1 MAGMTSVELEHCR
14 ELALV
19 RGSLFELT
27 SRFLPAS
34 QLHPMLALYALKRS
48 VSTIPRAHVDDAV
61 KWAKLKWW
69 SEEFNADPAST
80 SRHPVLRALWLSGAR
95 AKLTDSLLQKLI
107 GAAISQIDCEPDSD
121 ENAMF
126 MRFSA
131 LGSTDI
137 SLELALDKAEIDSR
151 NLEFLGAATGLF
163 RMISSFAANQRS
175 ETERLPLSM
184 LAKYNVNVMQLE
196 QTPHPAEL
204 AAIIG
209 QLARLGQ
216 DWFSRGLSDLNL
228 FPGPPACGH
237 LQLRWAMEQRRLGII
252 SKNVERF
259 LDADQTHGPT
269 DAWYAWRFLR
279 RLK

>member
-1 MAGMTSVELEHCR
+1 MTGMTSVELEHCR

-27 SRFLPAS
+27 SRFLPAGEL
-34 QLHPMLALYALKRS
+34 QPMLALYALKQS
-48 VSTIPRAHVDDAV
+48 VSSIPRAHVDDAV

-69 SEEFNADPAST
+69 SDEFKADPAST

-95 AKLTDSLLQKLI
+95 ARLTDSLLQKLI
-107 GAAISQIDCEPDSD
+107 GAAISQIDSEPDSD

-126 MRFSA
+126 MRFA
-131 LGSTDI
+131 AQGSTDI
-137 SLELALDKAEIDSR
+137 SLELALDKAEIDSG
-151 NLEFLGAATGLF
+151 NLELLGAATSLF

-196 QTPHPAEL
+196 QTPYPAEL
-204 AAIIG
+204 ADIIG

-216 DWFSRGLSDLNL
+216 DWFSRGLSGLNL

-237 LQLRWAMEQRRLGII
+237 LQLRWAMEHRRLGII
-252 SKNVERF
+252 SKNVEKF
-259 LDADQTHGPT
+259 LAADQTHGPA

-279 RLK
+279 RLR

>member
-1 MAGMTSVELEHCR
+1 MTGMTSVELEHCR
-14 ELALV
+14 ELALE
-19 RGSLFELT
+19 RGGLFELT
-27 SRFLPAS
+27 SRFLPAG
-34 QLHPMLALYALKRS
+34 QLQPMLALYALKKA

-69 SEEFNADPAST
+69 SDEFKADPAAT

-95 AKLTDSLLQKLI
+95 AQLTDGLLQKLI
-107 GAAISQIDCEPDSD
+107 GDAISQIDSEPDSD

-126 MRFSA
+126 TRLAA

-151 NLEFLGAATGLF
+151 NLELLGAATGLF
-163 RMISSFAANQRS
+163 RVISSFAANQRS

-184 LAKYNVNVMQLE
+184 LAKYNVNVVQLE
-196 QTPHPAEL
+196 QTPYPAEL
-204 AAIIG
+204 TDIIE

-216 DWFSRGLSDLNL
+216 DWFSRGLSGLNL

-259 LDADQTHGPT
+259 LAADQTHGPA

>member
-1 MAGMTSVELEHCR
+1 MTGMTSVEVEHCR

-34 QLHPMLALYALKRS
+34 QQQPMLALYALKQA
-48 VSTIPRAHVDDAV
+48 VSAIPRAHVDDAV
-61 KWAKLKWW
+61 KWTKLKWW
-69 SEEFNADPAST
+69 SEEFKGDPAAT

-95 AKLTDSLLQKLI
+95 AQLPASLLQRLI
-107 GAAISQIDCEPDSD
+107 GDAISQIDSEPDSD
-121 ENAMF
+121 EDAMF
-126 MRFSA
+126 TRLAA

-163 RMISSFAANQRS
+163 HMISSFAAGQRS
-175 ETERLPLSM
+175 ETARLPLNM
-184 LAKYNVNVMQLE
+184 LAKYNVNVMELE
-196 QTPHPAEL
+196 QTPAPAEL

-209 QLARLGQ
+209 QLTQLGQ
-216 DWFSRGLSDLNL
+216 DWFSRGLSGLNL
-228 FPGPPACGH
+228 FPGPPACSH

-252 SKNVERF
+252 SKSVEKF
-259 LDADQTHGPT
+259 LAKEQAHGPA

-279 RLK
+279 RLR